1 MKSQYINYRDNNM
14 IRPSRLTS
22 IEKVLDKWDDK
33 EAFYAEKFAEAYNNI
48 YSHYAISSSG
58 FYTFFLKLE
67 KSGRIEIIRSGTNKK
82 NKYRKVF
89 REGEWE
95 ALNEKSKEHKGV

>member
-1 MKSQYINYRDNNM
+1 MS
-14 IRPSRLTS
+14 RPTRLPS
-22 IEKVLDKWDDK
+22 IEKVLDKWDKK
-33 EAFYAEKFAEAYNNI
+33 EEFSAEKFAETYNNI

-82 NKYRKVF
+82 NKYRKIF
-89 REGEWE
+89 RDGEWE
-95 ALNEKSKEHKGV
+95 ALDEKSKEHKGV